1 MDKTFVIDNSSTLT
15 SAWMELFVFILE
27 VTECNGVE
35 TFLGRSSWCLNVRV
49 KLSLDI
55 NGGGCTNGK
64 APGQMVFTVECV
76 CILER
81 TQADVSSV

>member
-15 SAWMELFVFILE
+15 SDWMELFVFILE

-49 KLSLDI
+49 KLSLDMKGE
-55 NGGGCTNGK
+55 GGLTGRHRAK
-64 APGQMVFTVECV
+64 WF
-76 CILER
+76 
-81 TQADVSSV
+81 